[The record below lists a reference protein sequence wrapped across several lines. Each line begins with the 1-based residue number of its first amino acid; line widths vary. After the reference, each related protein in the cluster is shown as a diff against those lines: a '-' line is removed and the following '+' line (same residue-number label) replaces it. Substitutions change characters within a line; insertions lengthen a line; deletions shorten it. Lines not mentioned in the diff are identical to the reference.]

1 MRLMILA
8 GAVLALSACGG
19 GETEANNTMGAD
31 NMMMSDPMMDP
42 NMAIDANGMN
52 MGGDMGGNMAGG
64 MNGAAGAAG
73 AAGGD
78 AQNMMA
84 QDANT
89 NDPDTNLANGL

>member
-1 MRLMILA
+1 MRMMILA

-19 GETEANNTMGAD
+19 GGDTEANNTMGAD
-31 NMMMSDPMMDP
+31 NMMMDPMMDP
-42 NMAIDANGMN
+42 NLSMNGTDMN
-52 MGGDMGGNMAGG
+52 MTGG
-64 MNGAAGAAG
+64 MGAAAGANGAAGAAG

>member
-1 MRLMILA
+1 MRMMILA

-19 GETEANNTMGAD
+19 GGDTEANNTMGAD
-31 NMMMSDPMMDP
+31 NMMMDPMMDP
-42 NMAIDANGMN
+42 NLSMNGTDMN
-52 MGGDMGGNMAGG
+52 MTGNMAGSAG
-64 MNGAAGAAG
+64 GAMGANG

-78 AQNMMA
+78 AANMMA